1 MTAIS
6 VPPLAIVQARMRS
19 TRLPGKVMLPL
30 ADNRPILH
38 HVVRRAIVAFGR
50 ANVVV
55 ATGPREHNAA
65 IVDWC
70 AQQDVP
76 CVCHPDEADVLGRF
90 HVVAHQYRWHPSS
103 ILVRVTA
110 DDPFKSP
117 EAMREVAEGWR
128 HPVELGGEAFTLWM
142 LDDAEAVVSD
152 PEAREHITDAL
163 FSHRLPLMADGRV
176 WSVDTPSDYDRA
188 VERSR
193 AEMAESWFTDTTD
206 HKDAP

>member
-1 MTAIS
+1 MSVVS
-6 VPPLAIVQARMRS
+6 VPPLAIVQARVRS
-19 TRLPGKVMLPL
+19 TRLPGKVLLPL

-38 HVVRRAIVAFGR
+38 HVVMRAVVAFGR

-55 ATGPREHNAA
+55 ATGPAAENAA

-70 AQQDVP
+70 ARTGIA
-76 CVCHPDEADVLGRF
+76 CVAYEGDEADVLSRF
-90 HVVAHQYRWHPSS
+90 HAVAHRYRWHPSS

-128 HPVELGGEAFTLWM
+128 HPVELGGEAFTLAM
-142 LDDAEAVVSD
+142 LDHAHATVTEPA
-152 PEAREHITDAL
+152 AREHITDAL
-163 FSHRLPLMADGRV
+163 FPTRVPLIADGQV
-176 WSVDTPSDYDRA
+176 WTVDTPSDYDRA

-193 AEMAESWFTDTTD
+193 AELKTSAWLTDTE
-206 HKDAP
+206 AA

>member
-1 MTAIS
+1 MSVVS
-6 VPPLAIVQARMRS
+6 VPPLAIVQARLRS

-38 HVVRRAIVAFGR
+38 HVVMRAVVAFGR

-70 AQQDVP
+70 MQQDVQVVA
-76 CVCHPDEADVLGRF
+76 CVDEADVLGRF
-90 HVVAHQYRWHPSS
+90 HSTAHCYRWHPSS
-103 ILVRVTA
+103 ICVRLTA

-128 HPVELGGEAFTLWM
+128 HPVELGGEAFTLAM
-142 LDDAEAVVSD
+142 LDEAHARVTD
-152 PEAREHITDAL
+152 PFAREHITDAL
-163 FSHRLPLMADGRV
+163 FPHRLPLMADGRV
-176 WSVDTPSDYDRA
+176 WSVDTPADYDRA

-193 AEMAESWFTDTTD
+193 AEMADSWLTDTTES
-206 HKDAP
+206 A

>member
-1 MTAIS
+1 MTAMS

-19 TRLPGKVMLPL
+19 TRLHGKVMLPL

-38 HVVRRAIVAFGR
+38 HVVMRAITAFGR

-55 ATGPREHNAA
+55 ATGPAEHNAA

-70 AQQDVP
+70 RRHAVA
-76 CVCHPDEADVLGRF
+76 CVAYEGDESDVLTRF
-90 HVVAHQYRWHPSS
+90 HAVAHAFRWHPSS
-103 ILVRVTA
+103 VLVRITA

-128 HPVELGGEAFTLWM
+128 HPVEVGGEAFTLAM
-142 LDDAEAVVSD
+142 LDDADAVVLD
-152 PEAREHITDAL
+152 PAAREHITDAL
-163 FSHRLPLMADGRV
+163 FPTRVPLIADGQV
-176 WSVDTPSDYDRA
+176 WTVDTPADYDRA

-193 AEMAESWFTDTTD
+193 AELRTNDWLTDSV
-206 HKDAP
+206 AA

>member
-1 MTAIS
+1 MSVVS

-19 TRLPGKVMLPL
+19 TRLPAKVMLPL

-38 HVVRRAIVAFGR
+38 HVVRRAITAFGR

-55 ATGPREHNAA
+55 ATGPSEHNAE

-70 AQQDVP
+70 KQQEVQ
-76 CVCHPDEADVLGRF
+76 CACYHDEADVLGRF
-90 HVVAHQYRWHPSS
+90 HATAHHYRWHPSS
-103 ILVRVTA
+103 IIVRLTA

-128 HPVELGGEAFTLWM
+128 HPVELGGEAFTLAM
-142 LDDAEAVVSD
+142 LDEAHARVTNFA
-152 PEAREHITDAL
+152 AREHITDAL
-163 FSHRLPLMADGRV
+163 FPHRLPLMADGRI
-176 WSVDTPSDYDRA
+176 WSVDSPSDYDRA

-193 AEMAESWFTDTTD
+193 AEMADSWLTDT
-206 HKDAP
+206 KDAA